1 MSQSAMI
8 RESWRFGA
16 LFRIMPSTVDAQIL
30 PHRNGLKNAGLAPIE
45 GWFLFHPVASF
56 R

>member
-8 RESWRFGA
+8 RGSLRFGA
-16 LFRIMPSTVDAQIL
+16 LFQIMPSTVDAQIL
-30 PHRNGLKNAGLAPIE
+30 PHRNGLKNARLGAIE
-45 GWFLFHPVASF
+45 GWFIFHPVASL